1 MLHISHIKTSS
12 LADYVEP
19 RAHDTIIVMPTTDMK
34 LARRAAEVMS
44 RRTDREGLLVIAEDD
59 LR

>member
-34 LARRAAEVMS
+34 LPGGPPRS
-44 RRTDREGLLVIAEDD
+44 
-59 LR
+59 